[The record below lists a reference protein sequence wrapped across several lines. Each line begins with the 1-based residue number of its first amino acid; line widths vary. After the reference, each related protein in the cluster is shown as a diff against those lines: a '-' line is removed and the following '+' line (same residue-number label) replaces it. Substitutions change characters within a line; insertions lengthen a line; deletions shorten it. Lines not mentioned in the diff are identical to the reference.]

1 MPPFIKDLSRIRK
14 RQSIRIFLFTKF
26 GFPFSYAW
34 GTALVYLVPMR
45 VCEMTCRIWRINNT
59 SARWHQRHHSAC
71 HSRLSLP
78 PLKISMSVRVRRA
91 AAAHNEIL
99 NPFVGTEKK
108 RPVTM
113 PKALGIKRGRL
124 LRWSRSFN
132 SFLHFPW
139 YSLGDEIR
147 TKMLVIESL
156 LSNRAHSHYKNPSP
170 MVSPSSA
177 TQRVQFE

>member
-1 MPPFIKDLSRIRK
+1 MLEVF
-14 RQSIRIFLFTKF
+14 F
-26 GFPFSYAW
+26 
-34 GTALVYLVPMR
+34 ALVYLVPMR
-45 VCEMTCRIWRINNT
+45 VGEMTCRIWRINNT

-124 LRWSRSFN
+124 TVARADRRGRS
-132 SFLHFPW
+132 
-139 YSLGDEIR
+139 
-147 TKMLVIESL
+147 T
-156 LSNRAHSHYKNPSP
+156 LSYFSP
-170 MVSPSSA
+170 IFA
-177 TQRVQFE
+177 R